1 MYNGDIEKLISCFSR
16 LPGFGYRMATRV
28 VLHLLKKK
36 HTVMSSFVKLLANV
50 YENSKVCEVCGN
62 VDVKPVCSICL
73 NNKRDDSTICIVT
86 DVADLWS
93 IEKIGFFRGRY
104 HVLGNKLSAIDG
116 ITPED
121 LSIAKLYERIKSSSS
136 INEVIIAMSADIDG
150 QTTMFFV
157 KDKIKDLNIKI
168 TTLSHG
174 VPIGSELESLDDGTI
189 IAAFNHRRDI

>member
-1 MYNGDIEKLISCFSR
+1 MPNGDIEKLINYFSR
-16 LPGFGYRMATRV
+16 LPGLGHRLATRI

-36 HTVMSSFVKLLANV
+36 HTVMDAFIKSLVSV
-50 YENSKVCEVCGN
+50 YENSKICEVCGN
-62 VDVKPVCSICL
+62 ADVTSICSICS
-73 NNKRDDSTICIVT
+73 NHKRDCSVVCVVA

-93 IEKIGFFRGRY
+93 IERIGFFRGQY

-121 LSIAKLYERIKSSSS
+121 LSIAKLYERIESSDK
-136 INEVIIAMSADIDG
+136 IKEVIIAMSADIDG

-157 KDKIKDLNIKI
+157 KDKIKDLNVKI

-174 VPIGSELESLDDGTI
+174 VPIGSEIEGLDDGTI
-189 IAAFNHRRDI
+189 IAAFNQRRDV